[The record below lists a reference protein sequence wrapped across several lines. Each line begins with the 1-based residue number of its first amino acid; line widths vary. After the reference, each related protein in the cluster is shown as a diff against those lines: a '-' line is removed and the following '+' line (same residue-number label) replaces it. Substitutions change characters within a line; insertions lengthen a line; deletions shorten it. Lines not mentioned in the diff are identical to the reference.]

1 MNDSYFNYDPSL
13 ANLGSPQ
20 LFNNKSFHDYPDQSQ
35 YPIESNGQDPLLLY
49 PHDSESAEH
58 PDPRNCETMSNYSAS
73 STNCSSNHP
82 LAYTYPL
89 ETSHDLKNT
98 RVIPIINKKIHKYY
112 EPLIDG
118 NMVYRFEDDPEE
130 YKKARK

>member
-20 LFNNKSFHDYPDQSQ
+20 LFNNKSFHDYPDQGQ
-35 YPIESNGQDPLLLY
+35 YPVESEGHDALQLY
-49 PHDSESAEH
+49 PHDTESAEQPEH
-58 PDPRNCETMSNYSAS
+58 RNCETMSNYSAS
-73 STNCSSNHP
+73 STNCSSNRYNENIDP
-82 LAYTYPL
+82 I
-89 ETSHDLKNT
+89 ETSHDQKNT

-112 EPLIDG
+112 EPLLDG
-118 NMVYRFEDDPEE
+118 NVVYRYEDDPEE